1 MTNFQINDPEWAS
14 MLQRGIEDYM
24 MLLQDSIDEDT
35 DVETLSG
42 QPYCGCSDCY
52 WREFLVFTAPKIMQA
67 QLDKKI
73 ELT

>member
-1 MTNFQINDPEWAS
+1 MNFQINDPEWAS
-14 MLQRGIEDYM
+14 MLQRDIDDYM

-52 WREFLVFTAPKIMQA
+52 WREFLAFTAPKIMQG
-67 QLDKKI
+67 QQDNKI
-73 ELT
+73 ELI